1 MTAEL
6 RAERQGDCLVLRL
19 DHAQTR
25 HTLTAALCAAVFEA
39 LTTAERDR
47 DIHAVV
53 LTGTPHHFCS
63 GLQDRT
69 ALEPLHDCILA
80 LRDCAPLVIGAVE
93 GQAHGAGA
101 ALALACDLLVAAD
114 DARLQLTDPAL
125 PEVDVG
131 GAQWLAAQLLPR
143 TACNEATLP
152 GLGLDAMRLHQ
163 LGVVSRVCAPG
174 ASLQTALQRIEAIAA
189 TAGRPRKALPGP
201 CRQESELHQHLN
213 RQLRRG
219 ATD

>member
-6 RAERQGDCLVLRL
+6 RAERQGDCLLLRL
-19 DHAQTR
+19 EHAQTR

-47 DIHAVV
+47 EIRAVV

-69 ALEPLHDCILA
+69 AIEPLHDCILA
-80 LRDCAPLVIGAVE
+80 LRDCTPLVVGAVE

-114 DARLQLTDPAL
+114 GARLQLTDPAL

-152 GLGLDAMRLHQ
+152 GLGLGAPRLHQ

-174 ASLQTALQRIEAIAA
+174 ASVQTALQLIEAIPAA
-189 TAGRPRKALPGP
+189 AGRARKALPDP
-201 CRQESELHQHLN
+201 RRQDGELHRHLS
-213 RQLRRG
+213 RQLQPG